1 MQLQILY
8 LCTMGYWKKRKQA
21 FGYAIN
27 GILCFFKEEAHAK
40 IHLSL
45 AIGVITAGF
54 IYQLSF
60 LEWVSCLL
68 CIALVIVAEMF
79 NSALENI
86 LDIVSTNQHHLAGR
100 AKDIG
105 AGAVLIASTISAGIG
120 LWIFVPKIFSTLQTI
135 VN

>member
-1 MQLQILY
+1 MVLSFY
-8 LCTMGYWKKRKQA
+8 LCQMGYWEKRKLA
-21 FGYAIN
+21 FGYAIK

-40 IHLSL
+40 IHLTL
-45 AIGVITAGF
+45 AIGVIAAGF

-60 LEWVSCLL
+60 TEWVSCLL
-68 CIALVIVAEMF
+68 CIALVLVAEMF

-86 LDIVSTNQHHLAGR
+86 IDLVSPNHHNLAGR

-105 AGAVLIASTISAGIG
+105 AGAVLVASTISAGIG
-120 LWIFVPKIFSTLQTI
+120 LWIFVPKILSTLNLI